1 MMSADEKYFLA
12 NYPGYVIARTGKAI
26 KFELRRYLREAG
38 IDVTSEQWALLCH
51 LWEQEGRSQKE
62 LAELSFKDTANITRM
77 IDVLEGKG
85 IVHREKD
92 PADRRTY
99 KIFLTPKGRALRGEI
114 MPFVMDLADRA
125 FSCLSDDDQ
134 RELVRMLNTLCN
146 HILEMRE
153 SKI

>member
-1 MMSADEKYFLA
+1 MITEEKYFLA

-85 IVHREKD
+85 IVYREKD
-92 PADRRTY
+92 PSDRRTY
-99 KIFLTPKGRALRGEI
+99 KIYLTSRGRELRGEI
-114 MPFVMDLADRA
+114 MPFVMDLANKA
-125 FSCLSDDDQ
+125 FSCLSEEDQ
-134 RELVRMLNTLCN
+134 QDLVRMLNTLCN
-146 HILEMRE
+146 HILEMRD
-153 SKI
+153 SAS

>member
-1 MMSADEKYFLA
+1 MLIEEKYFLS

-85 IVHREKD
+85 IVYREKD
-92 PADRRTY
+92 PSDRRTY
-99 KIFLTPKGRALRGEI
+99 KIYLTPRGRELRGEI
-114 MPFVMDLADRA
+114 MPFVMDLATKA
-125 FSCLSDDDQ
+125 FSCLSSQ
-134 RELVRMLNTLCN
+134 EQEELVRMLNTLCN
-146 HILEMRE
+146 HILDMRE
-153 SKI
+153 TAS